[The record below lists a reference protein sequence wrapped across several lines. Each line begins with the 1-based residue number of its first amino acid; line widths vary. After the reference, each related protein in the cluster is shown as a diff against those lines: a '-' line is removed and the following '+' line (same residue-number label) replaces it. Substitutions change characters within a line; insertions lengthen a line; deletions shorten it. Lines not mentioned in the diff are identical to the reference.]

1 MSHNLGPVKQWSFS
15 RLANYEEC
23 PYRLYLS
30 AVERRP
36 GPARGEDHPAERGTR
51 IHTACERYV
60 KDEGPLVKEMRRFET
75 DFEALKEHY
84 NDGHVQLEGDWGFD
98 IDWQQ
103 TGWWDDNVWARI
115 KLDAFRRYDDQ
126 TAGLIDYKTGKK
138 MGNEVKH
145 TQQAQLYAVGA
156 FMRYPEIDLIH
167 ASFWYLDQGQRFNK
181 TYKRDNLALYLK
193 KFNQRA
199 LALTTAANFPAK
211 PNKMKCRWCEYGI
224 NKGTGECPYAVP
236 ND

>member
-15 RLANYEEC
+15 RLSNYEEC
-23 PYRLYLS
+23 PHRVYLS

-75 DFEALKEHY
+75 DFESLKEHY

-115 KLDAFRRYDDQ
+115 KLDAFRRYDER

-145 TQQAQLYAVGA
+145 MQQMQLYAVGA
-156 FMRYPEIDLIH
+156 FMRYPEIEMID
-167 ASFWYLDQGQRFNK
+167 AEFWYFDHGPALQENLQARQPRPLPQEIQPARTRAHNRGELPGQ
-181 TYKRDNLALYLK
+181 
-193 KFNQRA
+193 
-199 LALTTAANFPAK
+199 AK
-211 PNKMKCRWCEYGI
+211 QDELSL
-224 NKGTGECPYAVP
+224 V
-236 ND
+236 